1 MKLLLV
7 EDERLTREGIRN
19 DVGWERLGIMEVMEA
34 TDGIHA
40 LSITEHFRPDI
51 VLTDIRMPRMDGVG
65 LATELRRNYPKCK
78 IIFMSG
84 YADKEYLKAAISLKA
99 VSYVE
104 KPIDIDELRDALESA
119 AILCKEEKRHLEREA
134 VAKETMEASR
144 ALVKQEIALQ
154 LIGDA
159 YESTLLSSRL
169 EIAEF
174 PLSLTA
180 PCVTVL
186 LKIVAPQP
194 SPNHISAILETCIA
208 TSGLRYLCAAKNEL
222 HFVLHL
228 FGTDGAQL
236 DPFVLRNVCH
246 SLSSALNGHYSR
258 YSITAG
264 DIVDGYVLLKP
275 SYTSAVVRMQEA
287 FYRHPCSVA
296 TKDYEAAPPSVSDI
310 DAKRQVIKEMHE
322 ALHNERFAELESLIR
337 RLTDFLRQRPDELV
351 SATKEIFYRFMLEMD
366 GFANQRGMS
375 LFPSSAET
383 DQPWELLLQSHYLD
397 DVEDAVLLK
406 LRQLMEAV
414 TSGGKGGLASRIMKF
429 IHEHYADE
437 RLSVGEIG
445 DRMEMTSSHLI
456 AVFKESTGTTIK
468 QYLMEYRVE
477 KAKELLT
484 SDRLKIFD
492 VASQVGYKDGEY
504 FAKIFRKFTGL
515 TPSAYRERF
524 RL

>member
-19 DVGWERLGIMEVMEA
+19 DIAWERLGIMEVMEA
-34 TDGIHA
+34 TDGVHA
-40 LSITEHFRPDI
+40 LSITEQFCPDI

-65 LATELRRNYPKCK
+65 LATELRRNNPRCK

-104 KPIDIDELRDALESA
+104 KPIDIDELREALESA
-119 AILCKEEKRHLEREA
+119 AILCAEERRHLEREA
-134 VAKETMEASR
+134 AAKETMEASR
-144 ALVKQEIALQ
+144 ELVKQEIALR

-159 YESTLLSSRL
+159 YEGTLLNSRL

-174 PLSLTA
+174 PLSLAA

-194 SPNHISAILETCIA
+194 SPNHIIAIVETCIS
-208 TSGLRYLCAAKNEL
+208 TSGLRYLFAAKNEL
-222 HFVLHL
+222 HSVLHL
-228 FGTDGAQL
+228 FGSERAPL

-246 SLSSALNGHYSR
+246 CLSSELNGHYDR

-264 DIVDGYVLLKP
+264 DIVDGYVLLIQ

-287 FYRHPCSVA
+287 FYRPPCSIA
-296 TKDYEAAPPSVSDI
+296 TSDYPVAPPSESDN
-310 DAKRQVIKEMHE
+310 DAKRQVVKEMHE
-322 ALHNERFAELESLIR
+322 ALRNERFAELEALIR

-366 GFANQRGMS
+366 GFANQRGIA
-375 LFPSSAET
+375 LFPLSAET
-383 DQPWELLLQSHYLD
+383 DQPWELLLQCHYLED
-397 DVEDAVLLK
+397 AEDAVLLK
-406 LRQLMEAV
+406 MRQLMEAV
-414 TSGGKGGLASRIMKF
+414 TSEGKGGMASRIMKY

-437 RLSVGEIG
+437 SLSVGEISE
-445 DRMEMTSSHLI
+445 RMEMTSSHLI

-477 KAKELLT
+477 KAKQLLT
-484 SDRLKIFD
+484 GDRLKIFD